1 MIFSSLTFLLFF
13 LPATLILYFLIPM
26 KGKNLI
32 LLLMSLLFYAWGE
45 PVYVVLM
52 IYSILVNYLMG
63 RLMDSCPGWKKEI
76 LVFSVIINLFVLGFF
91 KYYGF
96 LTETLND
103 VFGLTLKARELAL
116 PVGISF
122 YTFQALS
129 YVIDLYRGKFP
140 AQKSLVKFACYITM
154 FPQLIAGP
162 IVRYEDI
169 EEQLTS
175 RKMNLA
181 RFGRGAFRFVFGLSK
196 KVLLANMIGG
206 LFDSLYALPE
216 LSALSSW
223 LCTLAYTFQIY
234 FDFSGY
240 SDMALGLG
248 DMLGFKFIENF
259 RYPYLAGSVTDFWRR
274 WHISLGTW
282 FREYVYIPLGGNRVS
297 ALKHIR
303 NILVVWMLTGLWHGA
318 SWNFVLWG
326 VYYGILLLLEK
337 YLIGK
342 KKLPPVIGQIYTLF
356 FVMIGW
362 VIFYCEDLSRIL
374 LTLKAMF
381 GGSELFDTAGLY
393 YLGSYGILL
402 ILEAFFCL
410 PLFGKFLGQLKK
422 SMPGK
427 ILLCLLSG
435 ALLVLCVICLATENY
450 NPFLYFRF

>member
-1 MIFSSLTFLLFF
+1 MIFSSLTFLLLF
-13 LPATLILYFLIPM
+13 LPATLLLYFLVPM

-45 PVYVVLM
+45 PVYVILM
-52 IYSILVNYLMG
+52 IYSILANYLCGM
-63 RLMDSCPGWKKEI
+63 LMDICPSWKKEI
-76 LVFSVIINLFVLGFF
+76 LIFGILIDLFVLGFF

-96 LTETLND
+96 LTDTVNRL
-103 VFGLTLKARELAL
+103 FGLSLKARELAL

-129 YVIDLYRGKFP
+129 YIIDLYRGKFP
-140 AQKSLVKFACYITM
+140 AQKSLIKFACYITM

-169 EEQLTS
+169 EVQLTE
-175 RKMNLA
+175 RKMDLN
-181 RFGRGAFRFVFGLSK
+181 RFGQGAFRFVFGLAK

-206 LFDSLYALPE
+206 LFDSLYALPA
-216 LSALSSW
+216 LSALSGW

-248 DMLGFKFIENF
+248 DMLGFSFCENF
-259 RYPYLAGSVTDFWRR
+259 RYPYTAGSVTDFWRR

-318 SWNFVLWG
+318 SFNFVLWG
-326 VYYGILLLLEK
+326 LYYGVLLLLEK

-342 KKLPPVIGQIYTLF
+342 KKLPPVLGQIYTLF
-356 FVMIGW
+356 FVMVGW
-362 VIFYCEDLSRIL
+362 VIFYCEDIPRIL

-381 GGSELFDTAGLY
+381 GGSGLTDTSGLY
-393 YLGSYGILL
+393 YLGSYWILL
-402 ILEAFFCL
+402 VLEAFFCL
-410 PLFGKFLGQLKK
+410 PLFGKFVEKANASK
-422 SMPGK
+422 PGR
-427 ILLCLLSG
+427 LLIFLFSA
-435 ALLVLCVICLATENY
+435 ALLALSVLCLATENY